1 MKKSFLIIMSLTLS
15 IYAQS
20 FVVEKID
27 GNVLALI
34 GFNEEWTK
42 VKVGQILKGTDL
54 ISTGEKSLIQLNNN
68 GNRFILQ
75 SNSALSINNIKKISL
90 NELLLALAMEEIRN
104 VPNFKENNS
113 RRNTA
118 VYGEKVSNVSPNK
131 SLVSDLGIKKLNGAK
146 QLAINGYRESAI
158 LLAKETYRKY
168 PETKSRI
175 DDRLFFVNL
184 MIELQLF
191 NEAATD
197 LYELEKMKLTKE
209 QHEKVEHYFEIIND
223 KILKNN

>member
-1 MKKSFLIIMSLTLS
+1 MKKIFLIIMLLTFS
-15 IYAQS
+15 INAQS
-20 FVVEKID
+20 FVVEKVN

-34 GFNEEWTK
+34 GFNEEWVK
-42 VKVGQILKGTDL
+42 VKVGQVLKGNDL

-75 SNSALSINNIKKISL
+75 SNSALSINNIKRISL

-118 VYGEKVSNVSPNK
+118 VYGEKVSNIPVDK
-131 SLVSDLGIKKLNGAK
+131 SVISDLGIKKLNGAK
-146 QLAINGYRESAI
+146 QLAINGYKESAI

-168 PETKSRI
+168 PETKTRI
-175 DDRLFFVNL
+175 DDRLFFVSL
-184 MIELQLF
+184 MIELQLL
-191 NEAATD
+191 NEAAAD
-197 LYELEKMKLTKE
+197 LSELEKMKLTKE
-209 QHEKVEHYFEIIND
+209 QHEKVEHYFEIINE